1 MKNILVFCGAS
12 MGVRPVA
19 AESARALGKLLADNG
34 LRLIYGGGQIGIM
47 GVLANS
53 VLENGGSVTGVQPRF
68 LDTREITH
76 NGLTELIWVETMHER
91 KQKMSDLAD
100 AIIALPGGFGTMD
113 ELFEILTWKQLALHN
128 RPIGLLNVDGY
139 YDGLIQQMDT
149 MVEWGLLSPTN
160 RHLVSIANTPEMLL
174 QQLSA
179 LSA

>member
-12 MGVRPVA
+12 MGNRPEGATA
-19 AESARALGKLLADNG
+19 ARTLGKLLAENN

-47 GVLANS
+47 GVLANTT
-53 VLENGGSVTGVQPRF
+53 LENGGSVTGVQPRF

-113 ELFEILTWKQLALHN
+113 ELFEMLTWKQLDLHA
-128 RPIGLLNVDGY
+128 RPVGLLNVGGY
-139 YDGLIQQMDT
+139 YNGLVQQMDT
-149 MVEWGLLSPTN
+149 MMEWGLLSPEN
-160 RHLVSIANTPEMLL
+160 RALLVVAESPAELL
-174 QQLSA
+174 AQLSVW
-179 LSA
+179 SA